1 MPLRSQGYCAVGRG
15 LSGLHWVRCNGRG
28 PHLEWRQETH
38 VSSPDF
44 PWARS
49 DSDRSFAA
57 EFEQE
62 SQASSCV
69 EEWNS
74 ACLSSCSR
82 GDRSLLE
89 LCVVPAGFSGRYP
102 GVSVPLRV
110 VPSSKGLS
118 SKRCP
123 GIGILSRAN
132 REIGVFR
139 HVSPSTRL
147 CLEYP
152 RETGLILRCTGKG
165 GNPFKTKQG
174 NRPSCRD
181 QEGRRGPDVVVPG
194 TSVFSSSQTGVSRNF

>member
-89 LCVVPAGFSGRYP
+89 LCGTCGFLRTITG
-102 GVSVPLRV
+102 GVSAPSCCAFIKRV
-110 VPSSKGLS
+110 IFKEVSGHWDLIKSEPGDRGLS
-118 SKRCP
+118 ACVT
-123 GIGILSRAN
+123 IHEAMSR
-132 REIGVFR
+132 I
-139 HVSPSTRL
+139 
-147 CLEYP
+147 
-152 RETGLILRCTGKG
+152 
-165 GNPFKTKQG
+165 
-174 NRPSCRD
+174 
-181 QEGRRGPDVVVPG
+181 
-194 TSVFSSSQTGVSRNF
+194 SS

>member
-1 MPLRSQGYCAVGRG
+1 M
-15 LSGLHWVRCNGRG
+15 
-28 PHLEWRQETH
+28 ETH
-38 VSSPDF
+38 
-44 PWARS
+44 A
-49 DSDRSFAA
+49 
-57 EFEQE
+57 
-62 SQASSCV
+62 ASSCV

-102 GVSVPLRV
+102 GVSVPLSV

-123 GIGILSRAN
+123 GIRILSRAD

-174 NRPSCRD
+174 NQPSCHD

>member
-102 GVSVPLRV
+102 GVSVPLSV

-123 GIGILSRAN
+123 GIRILSRAD

-139 HVSPSTRL
+139 HVSPTTWL

>member
-1 MPLRSQGYCAVGRG
+1 MTLRSQGYCAFGRG

-49 DSDRSFAA
+49 DSDHSFAA

-102 GVSVPLRV
+102 GVSVPLSV

-123 GIGILSRAN
+123 GIRILSRAD
-132 REIGVFR
+132 REIGVFP
-139 HVSPSTRL
+139 HVAPPTRL
-147 CLEYP
+147 RLEFP
-152 RETGLILRCTGKG
+152 SETGLILRCAGKVG
-165 GNPFKTKQG
+165 TP
-174 NRPSCRD
+174 CRQSRGID
-181 QEGRRGPDVVVPG
+181 PPVSIRRGEG
-194 TSVFSSSQTGVSRNF
+194 AQMR

>member
-89 LCVVPAGFSGRYP
+89 LCVVPAGFCGRYP

-123 GIGILSRAN
+123 AIRILSRAD
-132 REIGVFR
+132 REIGVFW
-139 HVSPSTRL
+139 HVSPSTWL

-174 NRPSCRD
+174 NRLSCRV
-181 QEGRRGPDVVVPG
+181 QEGRRGPDVVVLG

>member
-62 SQASSCV
+62 SQASSWV